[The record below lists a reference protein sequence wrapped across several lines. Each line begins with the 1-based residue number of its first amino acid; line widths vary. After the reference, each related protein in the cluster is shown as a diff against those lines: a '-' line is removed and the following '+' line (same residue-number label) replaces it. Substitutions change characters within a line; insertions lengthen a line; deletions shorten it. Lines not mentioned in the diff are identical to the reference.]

1 MAAAIFAFPGF
12 AQSACRIFLLCL
24 LMSLWGTPAWANDA
38 ANVPVAAG
46 KIDLITGEL
55 QILPLGKPAHVAR
68 VGDAVFEGDTL
79 ITGKDSET
87 HLTMADTGFLAL
99 RANTRLQIISFKA
112 DGGDTDNGVFKL
124 ATGALRSISGW
135 IGKFNRKSYLL
146 RTPTATIGIRG
157 TDHETRYVP
166 PGSNDGEAGTYDK
179 VFFGE
184 TTIQSDTG
192 QTAVLPDQAG
202 YAANEGAGRPQ
213 VLPQVPGF
221 FRPGPHEDIINRKHA
236 EIQQM
241 IMQRREE
248 RRRVVEQKLA
258 LLLAARHDMQAQVV
272 ANKAAAEQRS
282 AAEKEQRENSAE
294 QLAALRTRSEALQ
307 QSVAAVQELRRTLQP
322 KLQKALRTNADL
334 REHFKAVWE
343 TGKAIGK
350 EYVEIREARKALTE
364 KNLAANEA
372 RKAAAEEQRTQNE
385 TQLAALGEQSKALQ
399 ERQRAIDAQHQAL
412 KDKKPVGQQRKAL
425 ADATDALLADQRAN
439 QAAYST
445 LFDNNLAATEARLR
459 SVQALREQTE
469 EQNAAFGEREAALQE
484 RQRINEDKLEA
495 LQARAIERLGG
506 DEKLG
511 ESLKAIHDGV
521 EVIRMQRSEVQAMRK
536 SLQDRNVAAAE
547 QRQTEALQ
555 QLDALRVKHSEVAA
569 KNVDLQNERESMRDE
584 IRGMIEQEQKRYREE
599 LRADREQGALPAD
612 MSAASNDGPVD

>member
-1 MAAAIFAFPGF
+1 M
-12 AQSACRIFLLCL
+12 
-24 LMSLWGTPAWANDA
+24 
-38 ANVPVAAG
+38 
-46 KIDLITGEL
+46 
-55 QILPLGKPAHVAR
+55 
-68 VGDAVFEGDTL
+68 
-79 ITGKDSET
+79 
-87 HLTMADTGFLAL
+87 
-99 RANTRLQIISFKA
+99 
-112 DGGDTDNGVFKL
+112 
-124 ATGALRSISGW
+124 
-135 IGKFNRKSYLL
+135 
-146 RTPTATIGIRG
+146 
-157 TDHETRYVP
+157 
-166 PGSNDGEAGTYDK
+166 
-179 VFFGE
+179 
-184 TTIQSDTG
+184 
-192 QTAVLPDQAG
+192 
-202 YAANEGAGRPQ
+202 
-213 VLPQVPGF
+213 
-221 FRPGPHEDIINRKHA
+221 
-236 EIQQM
+236 
-241 IMQRREE
+241 
-248 RRRVVEQKLA
+248 
-258 LLLAARHDMQAQVV
+258 
-272 ANKAAAEQRS
+272 
-282 AAEKEQRENSAE
+282 
-294 QLAALRTRSEALQ
+294 
-307 QSVAAVQELRRTLQP
+307 
-322 KLQKALRTNADL
+322 
-334 REHFKAVWE
+334 
-343 TGKAIGK
+343 
-350 EYVEIREARKALTE
+350 
-364 KNLAANEA
+364 
-372 RKAAAEEQRTQNE
+372 
-385 TQLAALGEQSKALQ
+385 Q